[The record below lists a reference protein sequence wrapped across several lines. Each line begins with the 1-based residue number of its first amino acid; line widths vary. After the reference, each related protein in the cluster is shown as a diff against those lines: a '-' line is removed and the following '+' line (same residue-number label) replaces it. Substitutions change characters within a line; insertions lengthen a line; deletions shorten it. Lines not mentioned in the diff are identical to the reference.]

1 MEIEEIYKVYIND
14 VYRYL
19 FSLSRSHHVAEDLM
33 QETFYR
39 AFLYLE
45 DYENQK
51 VKSWLLKWHIIPLLI
66 LLGKRKKVAFVGT
79 EELETIQAGE
89 STEEYVVAKI
99 VMKN

>member
-1 MEIEEIYKVYIND
+1 MKGGGGMEIEEIYKVYIND

-19 FSLSRSHHVAEDLM
+19 FSLSRSHHLAEDLM

-51 VKSWLLKWHIIPLLI
+51 GEIMAFLKWHIIPLLI
-66 LLGKRKKVAFVGT
+66 LLGKRKK
-79 EELETIQAGE
+79 
-89 STEEYVVAKI
+89 
-99 VMKN
+99 

>member
-1 MEIEEIYKVYIND
+1 MEIEEIYKVYING

-51 VKSWLLKWHIIPLLI
+51 VKSWLFKVAYHTFIDFV
-66 LLGKRKKVAFVGT
+66 RKERKVAFVGT

-89 STEEYVVAKI
+89 STEEYI
-99 VMKN
+99 V